1 MYILNKVCLSDVPIS
16 ELNMIKLSE
25 GIRDN
30 KYDRVKRTSHTQ
42 RSTAQHELL
51 HAGKEKVKGTV
62 GEGFKV
68 MTGMEKVNGDH
79 SPSLPI

>member
-1 MYILNKVCLSDVPIS
+1 MFPSQNW
-16 ELNMIKLSE
+16 IKLSE

-79 SPSLPI
+79 SPPLLI